1 MRAPR
6 GELSRR
12 VPVPPLVSPP
22 LGAHLDHRDTG
33 EIAPVVEGVHPGH
46 RDAFTL
52 RVLPHLDTYGVQDLL
67 GQFDRVA
74 LEPVP
79 ERRRGVVLDGRQP
92 TVVITAAAGV
102 RHGLALQGPRR
113 CTTALPYGRPITE
126 VLRQEHRPVIRV
138 ALRLAG

>member
-74 LEPVP
+74 
-79 ERRRGVVLDGRQP
+79 
-92 TVVITAAAGV
+92 A
-102 RHGLALQGPRR
+102 GPRLHSPAGAV
-113 CTTALPYGRPITE
+113 T
-126 VLRQEHRPVIRV
+126 PVADPLGNDDSHSGSAV
-138 ALRLAG
+138 DVV